1 MKTFRC
7 FKIIGNAYKLLKSNK
22 MLQKLQNQ
30 NKCHEI
36 YEIHETATKSFK
48 FYEIVIQRSDQ
59 LKLFK
64 LFTITQC
71 YKIVEIKR
79 NYIN

>member
-1 MKTFRC
+1 ML
-7 FKIIGNAYKLLKSNK
+7 KIIGNAYKLLTSNK
-22 MLQKLQNQ
+22 MLQNLKNP
-30 NKCHEI
+30 NKCYEI